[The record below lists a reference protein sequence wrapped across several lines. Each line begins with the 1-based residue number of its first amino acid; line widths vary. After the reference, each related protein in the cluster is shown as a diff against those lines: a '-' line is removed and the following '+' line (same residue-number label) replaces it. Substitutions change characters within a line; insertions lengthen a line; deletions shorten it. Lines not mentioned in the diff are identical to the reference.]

1 MSSFPFAAGIVAH
14 SLPVSTVRSPPAAIS
29 HSRGPSIEELDTL
42 NLADPGRL
50 AQKEYDGDS
59 GSIEMPTTPKCA
71 KQAFDVQTST
81 TPGELEASQPPTPKR
96 GTATSAL
103 PSFRYPRMNKW
114 RVLCACLI
122 YFGNGMSDSAA
133 GALIPYIEDFYH
145 IGYAVVSMI
154 WIANA
159 AGFISSAFVTEWVLT
174 RCGRARTLMIAEAF
188 MIGAYVV
195 VTCAPPFPVVV
206 VAFFFMGLGNATN
219 LALNNVFCA
228 NLADSTVI
236 LGAAHG
242 SYGIGGIVA
251 PIAATAMVSNGIFWA
266 RFYLVTIGIRILC
279 FFFAGWSFWSY
290 ESEPT
295 SNFSSDLQQLAD
307 NQAAEQDGSSTKMEL
322 LKKALKNRTT
332 LIGALFIFAYQGAE
346 VAESGWFISYLIN
359 YRHGDPAKVGYVT
372 SGFWAGITIGRF
384 TLTHLAHRVGERRFV
399 FATGVG
405 VIIFQLLSW
414 LIPNVIGNAVSVAVL
429 GLLLGPVYPAAAT
442 VFTKLLP
449 RRLQTIAIGLISSAG
464 SSGGA
469 VVPFLTGLI
478 AQGSGTWV
486 LHPVC
491 IGAYVGMLICWAV
504 IPRVKK
510 PTS

>member
-1 MSSFPFAAGIVAH
+1 MSAFPFAAGI
-14 SLPVSTVRSPPAAIS
+14 TVQSPPAAIS

-42 NLADPGRL
+42 ELADLGNLANDNQHARTKSL
-50 AQKEYDGDS
+50 
-59 GSIEMPTTPKCA
+59 EMPNTPKSIR
-71 KQAFDVQTST
+71 QHLEMQIPT

-103 PSFRYPRMNKW
+103 PSFRYPHMNKW

-133 GALIPYIEDFYH
+133 GALIPYVEDFYH
-145 IGYAVVSMI
+145 IGYAIVSMI

-159 AGFISSAFVTEWVLT
+159 VGFISSAFLTEWVLT
-174 RCGRARTLMIAEAF
+174 RCGRARTLMISEAF

-242 SYGIGGIVA
+242 SYGVGGIVA

-266 RFYLVTIGIRILC
+266 RFYLVTIAIRILC
-279 FFFAGWSFWSY
+279 FFFAAWSFWSY

-295 SNFSSDLQQLAD
+295 SSFSSDLQQFAD
-307 NQAAEQDGSSTKMEL
+307 SQAAQQGGNNSKMKL
-322 LKKALKNRTT
+322 LKTALKNRTT

-359 YRHGDPAKVGYVT
+359 YRRGDPAKVGYVT

-384 TLTHLAHRVGERRFV
+384 TLTHLAHRVGEVRFV
-399 FATGVG
+399 FAVGVG

-414 LIPNVIGNAVSVAVL
+414 LIPNIIGNAVSVAVL

-449 RRLQTIAIGLISSAG
+449 RRLQTIAIGFISSAG

-491 IGAYVGMLICWAV
+491 IGAFVGMLICWAV
-504 IPRVKK
+504 LPRVKK